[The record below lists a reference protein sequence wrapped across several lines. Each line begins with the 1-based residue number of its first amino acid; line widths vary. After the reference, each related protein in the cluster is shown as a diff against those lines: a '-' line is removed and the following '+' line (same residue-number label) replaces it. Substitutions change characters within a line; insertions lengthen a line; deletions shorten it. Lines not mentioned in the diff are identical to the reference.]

1 MAMID
6 AAAYGFSAY
15 AVPTLLTAVL
25 MLGFG
30 ISVLA
35 RRVSPVSITLFCL
48 TLAASLWQLAFTFMY
63 CARDAAH
70 ALFWSRMAYLGV
82 PFISP
87 TCPPLTLATRRS
99 SNERRRPEKWE
110 NACPMNGRP
119 REGTRH
125 HE

>member
-1 MAMID
+1 MAMIN
-6 AAAYGFSAY
+6 AAAYGVSAY

-35 RRVSPVSITLFCL
+35 RRVSPVSLTLFCL

-82 PFISP
+82 PFIAPSVYHFTVEVLRIAAMARAMP
-87 TCPPLTLATRRS
+87 
-99 SNERRRPEKWE
+99 RPE
-110 NACPMNGRP
+110 NSDSGRSE
-119 REGTRH
+119 R
-125 HE
+125 